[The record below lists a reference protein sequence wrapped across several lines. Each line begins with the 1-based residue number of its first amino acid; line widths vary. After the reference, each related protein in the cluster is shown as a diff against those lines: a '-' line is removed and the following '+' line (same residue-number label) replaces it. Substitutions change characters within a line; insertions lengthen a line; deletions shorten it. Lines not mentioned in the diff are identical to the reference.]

1 MVTSW
6 SSASTSE
13 PSPVLVH
20 RDRVV
25 CECEVA
31 RERSAR
37 RRGLL
42 GRDGLDGAL
51 ALPGVRSVHT
61 FGMRF
66 AIDAV
71 FYDRDGR
78 VTKVARRVKPW
89 VGLAFG
95 GRGAKGVLE
104 LPAGSTGDLAP
115 GDVLIRSA
123 PGSW

>member
-66 AIDAV
+66 AIDAAFV
-71 FYDRDGR
+71 ARDGEVLRIVTLPPGR
-78 VTKVARRVKPW
+78 VSRVVW
-89 VGLAFG
+89 RAASTIEAAAGAFAAWGVG
-95 GRGAKGVLE
+95 
-104 LPAGSTGDLAP
+104 AGDRIE
-115 GDVLIRSA
+115 VR
-123 PGSW
+123 